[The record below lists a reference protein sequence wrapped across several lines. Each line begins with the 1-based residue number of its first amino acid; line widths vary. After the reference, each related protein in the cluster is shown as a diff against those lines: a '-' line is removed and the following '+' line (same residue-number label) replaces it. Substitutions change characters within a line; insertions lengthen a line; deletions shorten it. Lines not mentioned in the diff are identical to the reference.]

1 MLTIQQFFRLVDQSR
16 WVFVLL
22 LYPLGPSLHGSQNPA
37 TNPGARESQERLRID
52 VNLVTV
58 GVLVTDSRKRELL
71 GLRAEDFLLYED
83 GRPQKL
89 SFFSRSGNRLPLLS
103 CWTKATA

>member
-1 MLTIQQFFRLVDQSR
+1 MHRRLEILLTLQRFFHFTVLAH

-22 LYPLGPSLHGSQNPA
+22 LDLLCPSLHGSQNAA
-37 TNPGARESQERLRID
+37 TNPWARESQERLRID

-89 SFFSRSGNRLPLLS
+89 SFF
-103 CWTKATA
+103 